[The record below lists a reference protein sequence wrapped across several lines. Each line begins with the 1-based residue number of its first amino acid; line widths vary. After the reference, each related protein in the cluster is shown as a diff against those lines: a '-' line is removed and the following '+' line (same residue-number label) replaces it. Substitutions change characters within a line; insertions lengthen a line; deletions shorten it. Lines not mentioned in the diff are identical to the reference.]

1 MTERSTPA
9 ITESHTDKI
18 DKLIE
23 SVKILQAAIDMIDKK
38 IDRLEKKYDS
48 NLNEMKTHK
57 DKITLK
63 IEF

>member
-9 ITESHTDKI
+9 ITESQTDKI

-48 NLNEMKTHK
+48 NLNEMKTHT